1 MLISRSEY
9 SIYRIAL
16 QDPDTQLG
24 TAKLHLAK
32 KMFMA
37 LADERVDENL
47 EGKSYKSGISM
58 IYRLERGEV
67 DQLAYPKCCPKRR
80 ETGQTRFINIV

>member
-1 MLISRSEY
+1 MISRSEY

-16 QDPDTQLG
+16 QDPETQPG

-32 KMFMA
+32 KMFVA

-58 IYRLERGEV
+58 IYNLERCEG
-67 DQLAYPKCCPKRR
+67 D
-80 ETGQTRFINIV
+80 

>member
-1 MLISRSEY
+1 MISRSED

-16 QDPDTQLG
+16 QDPETQPG
-24 TAKLHLAK
+24 AAKLHLAK
-32 KMFMA
+32 KMFVA

-58 IYRLERGEV
+58 IYNLERCEG
-67 DQLAYPKCCPKRR
+67 D
-80 ETGQTRFINIV
+80 